1 LSFLARPQYQRAWRC
16 LSLLL
21 LVCLTACVSAPRSPA
36 VFTQKNPT
44 VHYSGFEDLSL
55 TLPLRAFLRSPSG
68 AQRSAWSEPV
78 QLTIYIEGDGAAWQ
92 NRFTP
97 PQDPTPFDPLAA
109 QLANQDPSAWLAY
122 LGRPCQYLDADA
134 LAHCDPS
141 LWREA
146 RFGSQ
151 ALALSDEAVTRVRAA
166 VVARW
171 QIQHAQQLQGV
182 KPLPEPKVH
191 IRLIGYSGGGA
202 LAALLAS
209 GRADITCL
217 ITVAAPLD
225 TKVWTDLQILSPLR
239 SSLNPATPSPR
250 LASITQTHWFGAKDR
265 VVPPTSI
272 GDYAK
277 HNLGPQ
283 GEVWVVDGYDH
294 RLTWVESWPRL
305 LAKSCRTDSA
315 AR

>member
-1 LSFLARPQYQRAWRC
+1 MAF
-16 LSLLL
+16 
-21 LVCLTACVSAPRSPA
+21 
-36 VFTQKNPT
+36 N
-44 VHYSGFEDLSL
+44 
-55 TLPLRAFLRSPSG
+55 LPLRAFLRSPSD
-68 AQRSAWSEPV
+68 AIKAASSELV

-92 NRFTP
+92 NRITP

-109 QLANQDPSAWLAY
+109 QLANQDPSPWLAY

-134 LAHCDPS
+134 LAHCDPG
-141 LWREA
+141 LWRDA
-146 RFGSQ
+146 RFGSK
-151 ALALSDEAVTRVRAA
+151 ALILSDEAINRVRAA

-171 QIQHAQQLQGV
+171 QIQHALHRQET

-202 LAALLAS
+202 LAVLLAS
-209 GRADITCL
+209 GRTDITCL

-250 LASITQTHWFGAKDR
+250 LASITQTHWFGTKDR
-265 VVPPTSI
+265 VVPPASI
-272 GDYAK
+272 GIYTK

-294 RLTWVESWPRL
+294 RLHWVQSWPRL